1 MRNILFLAI
10 VLAAGLV
17 GCQGPVRDCQQFHEG
32 TFRFT
37 AEVDGAEETTVF
49 TRTKDLEISE
59 FQGKTDSASIRWIN
73 DCEYI
78 LTNLNPKTRAEEKPI
93 HMKILSTSGDSYTFE
108 YKLVGSSKSSLGT
121 AHRVE

>member
-1 MRNILFLAI
+1 MRQTLLIVIVMATGLLA
-10 VLAAGLV
+10 
-17 GCQGPVRDCQQFHEG
+17 CEGPARDCKQFQEG

-37 AEVDGAEETTVF
+37 AEVDGIAQTTVF

-59 FQGKTDSASIRWIN
+59 FMGKTDSASIRWIN
-73 DCEYI
+73 DCEYV